1 MQFHCEKGRAR
12 TWPSPWHRSNRYVVR
27 RVSNENPRRIV
38 FLAAEF
44 REVKLP
50 QVLESVGGIDHLHN
64 RGLSALTDP
73 LSITATCGPIV
84 LTNTVFR
91 LGSEIPAGK
100 GRLDHLSGGRDNG
113 YIHF

>member
-1 MQFHCEKGRAR
+1 
-12 TWPSPWHRSNRYVVR
+12 
-27 RVSNENPRRIV
+27 
-38 FLAAEF
+38 
-44 REVKLP
+44 
-50 QVLESVGGIDHLHN
+50 
-64 RGLSALTDP
+64 

-113 YIHF
+113 YICISDRNCLAGPCDRVLRITVELWICVL